1 MSPMPAKQLQP
12 DPEQEALEWFSALR
26 HPNCDDAQRRAFA
39 AWCQAAENAQA
50 YAELERFWQ
59 QVQPSPARPR
69 PRPPSE
75 RRSHL
80 GKWVA
85 LCFLLGLAAATY
97 LYWPWMQRLASE
109 LHTDVGERRSTRL
122 ADGTTL
128 SLDSASAM
136 NVDLR
141 GRTRQLH
148 LVQGQVY
155 LQVALDGRALEVAVG
170 NARIQVFGT
179 RLQVTRHANHDE
191 LVVISGKAMVVQGG
205 EQRLVSKGERVTFDD
220 TRIGTVRPADLK
232 TVDSWRSGYLKASD
246 MPLGQV
252 LERLAS
258 YQGQRVWLMDEQ
270 LTHRRVSGDFNLD
283 RAGETLQSLAAA
295 QHLQLQG
302 VLGHWLVVR

>member
-1 MSPMPAKQLQP
+1 MIDSLTQKKFWRRLKVARFQCIQMIRKQT
-12 DPEQEALEWFSALR
+12 
-26 HPNCDDAQRRAFA
+26 AQRLKQN
-39 AWCQAAENAQA
+39 CLKMPIA
-50 YAELERFWQ
+50 YTRMPSNM
-59 QVQPSPARPR
+59 QVIT
-69 PRPPSE
+69 
-75 RRSHL
+75 
-80 GKWVA
+80 G
-85 LCFLLGLAAATY
+85 LGLS
-97 LYWPWMQRLASE
+97 LLWMQRLASE

-170 NARIQVFGT
+170 KARIQVFGT
-179 RLQVTRHANHDE
+179 RLQVTRHADHDE

-205 EQRLVSKGERVTFDD
+205 EQRLVSTGERVTFDD

-270 LTHRRVSGDFNLD
+270 LAHRRVSGDFNLD
-283 RAGETLQSLAAA
+283 RAGKTLQSLAAA

-302 VLGHWLVVR
+302 VLGHWLMVR